1 MIGATYARGEAGQ
14 SRAASPVVGVSASL
28 TTSLCVAD

>member
-1 MIGATYARGEAGQ
+1 MIGGTFARGEAGQ
-14 SRAASPVVGVSASL
+14 SRDVSPVVGVSASL